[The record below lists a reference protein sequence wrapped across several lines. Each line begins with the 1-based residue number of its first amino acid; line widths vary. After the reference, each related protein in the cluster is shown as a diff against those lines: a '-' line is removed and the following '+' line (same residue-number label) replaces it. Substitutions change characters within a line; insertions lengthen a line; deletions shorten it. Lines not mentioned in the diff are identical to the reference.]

1 MILTGNEDL
10 RVKKTITGIKTAFE
24 ALICEKEYD
33 RITVKELCDRAQV
46 NKKTFYHYY
55 ETLDALLAELQLELS
70 SAYLERIKHFKLPEE
85 LDKVNREF
93 FLYSAEQGTAYE
105 KITISGLY
113 HAIRDEM
120 IADVN
125 DAGWGK
131 ENQPIVDLLK
141 QYAEMKQATPAHI
154 SLAWMLHKYPN
165 VVPIPGSK
173 NKERIVENLSAAN
186 VELAEGEFNALEAS
200 LNQCRVYGHRGLGG
214 F

>member
-70 SAYLERIKHFKLPEE
+70 SAYLERIRHFKLPEE

-93 FLYSAEQGTAYE
+93 FLYSAEQGIAYE
-105 KITISGLY
+105 KITISGMY

-131 ENQPIVDLLK
+131 SEAFNKLSDYEK
-141 QYAEMKQATPAHI
+141 R
-154 SLAWMLHKYPN
+154 MLMTFIN
-165 VVPIPGSK
+165 
-173 NKERIVENLSAAN
+173 N
-186 VELAEGEFNALEAS
+186 AS
-200 LNQCRVYGHRGLGG
+200 LGAYRQWIEDGKQMPLDEVIEMTNCLVLGG
-214 F
+214 VRRFFK